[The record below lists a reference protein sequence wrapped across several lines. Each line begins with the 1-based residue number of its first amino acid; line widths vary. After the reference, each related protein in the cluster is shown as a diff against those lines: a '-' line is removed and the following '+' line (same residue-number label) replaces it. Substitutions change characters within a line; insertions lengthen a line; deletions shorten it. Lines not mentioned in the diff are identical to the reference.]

1 MAQTRVENLGSGIS
15 AVVSKAH
22 GFGTDALLLAYFAAP
37 KKRDKVCDLG
47 TGCGIIPLL
56 WCRDGLAEKITAV
69 EIQPA
74 ACNQVSAA
82 IKACALE
89 NKLEIVEADL
99 RELKGRLPMGAWN
112 LVTINPP
119 YKALNAGIK
128 SRGEAD
134 LIARHEVFCSLADA
148 AAAASS
154 GLLNFGG
161 RFCLCQRPERLC
173 EVFAAMRGAGIEPK
187 RMRLVVQSP
196 GKAPWLVLVDG
207 RKGGKPGM
215 KIEPELLIQN
225 RDGSYTGEMLA
236 VYGEYYENDKRKVG
250 EE

>member
-37 KKRDKVCDLG
+37 KKKDQVCDLG

-56 WCRDGLAEKITAV
+56 WCRDSLAAKIAAV
-69 EIQPA
+69 EIQSA
-74 ACNQVSAA
+74 ACEQVQAA
-82 IKACALE
+82 ISACTLE
-89 NKLEIVEADL
+89 DKLEIVEADL
-99 RELKGRLPMGAWN
+99 RALKGKLPMGAWD

-119 YKALNAGIK
+119 YKALNAGLK
-128 SRGEAD
+128 SREEAD
-134 LIARHEVFCSLADA
+134 LIARHEVFCSLQDA
-148 AAAASS
+148 AAAAS

-161 RFCLCQRPERLC
+161 RFCLCHRPERLC

-187 RMRLVVQSP
+187 RMRLVVQTP
-196 GKAPWLVLVDG
+196 GKAPWLVLVEG

-225 RDGSYTGEMLA
+225 QDGSYTEEMLA
-236 VYGEYYENDKRKVG
+236 VYGEYYER
-250 EE
+250 

>member
-1 MAQTRVENLGSGIS
+1 MSEKKLEYLGLGIS

-37 KKRDKVCDLG
+37 KKRDKACDLG

-56 WCRDGLAEKITAV
+56 WCRDALAQHITAV
-69 EIQPA
+69 EIQQA
-74 ACNQVSAA
+74 ACEQVRAA
-82 IKACALE
+82 IEACALE
-89 NKLEIVEADL
+89 NKLSIVEADL

-148 AAAASS
+148 AATAS

-161 RFCLCQRPERLC
+161 RFCLCHRPERLC
-173 EVFAAMRGAGIEPK
+173 EVFAAMRGTGIEPK

-196 GKAPWLVLVDG
+196 GKAPWLVLVEG

-225 RDGSYTGEMLA
+225 EDGSYTEEMLA
-236 VYGEYYENDKRKVG
+236 VLGAYANN
-250 EE
+250 